1 MFLINDVFIFG
12 LAAII
17 GLTGIFSIIALT
29 VINDIKEYREDKKFI
44 AMKKARKNT
53 IKIWIN

>member
-29 VINDIKEYREDKKFI
+29 VFNDIKEDREDKKLI

-53 IKIWIN
+53 INK